1 MDVFVARQPIFT
13 RKKKLFGYELLFRSG
28 MNNAFP
34 ELDGD
39 VATSNLLSSSFFS
52 VGIDRIAGGRKSFI
66 NFTEA
71 LLLRGTPALFPQE
84 MIMVEIL
91 EDIRPSAEIIR
102 ACRSLKSQGYTLA
115 LDDFTFDDSFAELLP
130 LIDIVKIDFR
140 QTPQAEIRSLLDHL
154 RPFSCRLLAEKI
166 ESYAEF
172 NRARDTGFD
181 LFQGYFFSR
190 PEVLKNKDIPQNKLT
205 MLRLISEINR
215 SEFDVSA
222 LEKLISRDVAVS
234 YKLLKYLNS
243 AYFSRLAPLKS
254 IRQAI
259 AFLGERGVK
268 LFVSLVATSQLAEDK
283 PDELVRMSII
293 RARFLEQL
301 GPKLG
306 LDGGELFLLGLF
318 SLIDAML
325 DNTMDDLV
333 GRLPVSEAIRRAL
346 VERSGPLAAP
356 LSLIES
362 CERADWSAVDRW
374 RQQLQVDEER
384 LSVMQLDA
392 IDWADSYE
400 T

>member
-1 MDVFVARQPIFT
+1 
-13 RKKKLFGYELLFRSG
+13 
-28 MNNAFP
+28 
-34 ELDGD
+34 
-39 VATSNLLSSSFFS
+39 
-52 VGIDRIAGGRKSFI
+52 
-66 NFTEA
+66 
-71 LLLRGTPALFPQE
+71 

-91 EDIRPSAEIIR
+91 EDIKPSTEIIR
-102 ACRSLKSQGYTLA
+102 ACRLLKSQGYTLA

-140 QTPQAEIRSLLDHL
+140 QATQAEINALLDDL

-166 ESYAEF
+166 ETYDEF

-205 MLRLISEINR
+205 MLRLISEINC

-306 LDGGELFLLGLF
+306 LDGGELFMLGLF

-325 DNTMDDLV
+325 DNSMDDLV

-374 RQQLQVDEER
+374 RRQLQVDEEQ
-384 LSVMQLDA
+384 LSAMQLDA
-392 IDWADSYE
+392 IGWADSYE

>member
-13 RKKKLFGYELLFRSG
+13 RTKKLFGYELLFRTG

-34 ELDGD
+34 DLDGD

-71 LLLRGTPALFPQE
+71 LLLRGTPSLFPQN

-91 EDIRPSAEIIR
+91 EDIRPSAEIID
-102 ACRSLKSQGYTLA
+102 ACRLLKKQGYTLA
-115 LDDFTFDDSFAELLP
+115 LDDFAFDDSFAELLQ
-130 LIDIVKIDFR
+130 LVDIVKIDFR
-140 QTPQAEIRSLLDHL
+140 QTPESQIGSLLRQL
-154 RPFSCRLLAEKI
+154 RPFSCRLLAEKV
-166 ESYAEF
+166 ENYDEF
-172 NRARDTGFD
+172 NRARELGFAF
-181 LFQGYFFSR
+181 FQGYFFSR
-190 PEVLKNKDIPQNKLT
+190 PEVLKNRDIPQNKLT
-205 MLRLISEINR
+205 MLRLISEINN
-215 SEFDVSA
+215 SEFDVTV

-268 LFVSLVATSQLAEDK
+268 LFVSLIATSQLAEDK
-283 PDELVRMSII
+283 PDELVRLSII

-301 GPKLG
+301 GAKLG
-306 LDGGELFLLGLF
+306 LDSGELFLLGLF

-325 DNTMDDLV
+325 DNPMDDLLA
-333 GRLPVSEAIRRAL
+333 RLPVSASIRQAL
-346 VERSGPLAAP
+346 VERAGPLAAP
-356 LSLIES
+356 LCLVES
-362 CERADWSAVDRW
+362 CERADWSGVDRW
-374 RQQLQVDEER
+374 RQLLQIDDEQLPA
-384 LSVMQLDA
+384 MQLDA
-392 IDWADSYE
+392 IGWADSYE

>member
-1 MDVFVARQPIFT
+1 MDVFVARQPIFN

-91 EDIRPSAEIIR
+91 EDIKPSPEIIR
-102 ACRSLKSQGYTLA
+102 ACRLLKSQGYTLA
-115 LDDFTFDDSFAELLP
+115 LDDFAFDDSFAELLP

-140 QTPQAEIRSLLDHL
+140 QTPQAEIHSLLDHL

-166 ESYAEF
+166 ETYAEF

-325 DNTMDDLV
+325 DNPMDDLV

-374 RQQLQVDEER
+374 RQQLQVDEEQ
-384 LSVMQLDA
+384 LSAMQLDA
-392 IDWADSYE
+392 IGWADSYE

>member
-13 RKKKLFGYELLFRSG
+13 RTKKLFGYELLFRTG

-34 ELDGD
+34 DLDGD

-71 LLLRGTPALFPQE
+71 LLLRGTPSLFPQN

-91 EDIRPSAEIIR
+91 EDIRPSAEIVG
-102 ACRSLKSQGYTLA
+102 ACRLLKKQGYTLA

-140 QTPQAEIRSLLDHL
+140 QTPESEIGSLLRQL
-154 RPFSCRLLAEKI
+154 RPFPCRLLAEKV
-166 ESYAEF
+166 ENYDEF
-172 NRARDTGFD
+172 NRARELGFAF
-181 LFQGYFFSR
+181 FQGYFFSR
-190 PEVLKNKDIPQNKLT
+190 PEVLKNRDIPQNKLT
-205 MLRLISEINR
+205 MLRLISEINN
-215 SEFDVSA
+215 SEFDVVV

-268 LFVSLVATSQLAEDK
+268 LFVSLIATSQLAEDK
-283 PDELVRMSII
+283 PDELVRLSII

-301 GPKLG
+301 GSKLG
-306 LDGGELFLLGLF
+306 LDSGELFLLGLF

-325 DNTMDDLV
+325 DNPMDDLLA
-333 GRLPVSEAIRRAL
+333 RLPVSESIRQAL
-346 VERSGPLAAP
+346 VERAGPLAAP
-356 LSLIES
+356 LRLVES

-374 RQQLQVDEER
+374 RQLLQIDDEQLPA
-384 LSVMQLDA
+384 MQLDA
-392 IDWADSYE
+392 IGWADSYE

>member
-13 RKKKLFGYELLFRSG
+13 RTKKLFGYELLFRSG
-28 MNNAFP
+28 LNNAFP
-34 ELDGD
+34 DLDGD

-71 LLLRGTPALFPQE
+71 LLLRGTPSLFPQN

-91 EDIRPSAEIIR
+91 EDIRPSAEIIE
-102 ACRSLKSQGYTLA
+102 ACRHLKKKGYTLA
-115 LDDFTFDDSFAELLP
+115 LDDFVYDDSFVELLP

-140 QTPQAEIRSLLDHL
+140 RTPEPEIRSLLQKL
-154 RPFSCRLLAEKI
+154 RPFSCRLLAEKV
-166 ESYAEF
+166 ENYDEF
-172 NRARDTGFD
+172 NRARELGFAF
-181 LFQGYFFSR
+181 FQGYFFSR
-190 PEVLKNKDIPQNKLT
+190 PEVLKNRDIPQNKLT
-205 MLRLISEINR
+205 MLRLISEINT
-215 SEFDVSA
+215 SEFDVTA
-222 LEKLISRDVAVS
+222 LEKLISRDVSVS

-268 LFVSLVATSQLAEDK
+268 LFVSLIATSQLAEDK
-283 PDELVRMSII
+283 PDELVRMSIV

-306 LDGGELFLLGLF
+306 LDSGELFMLGLF

-325 DNTMDDLV
+325 DNPMDDLIA
-333 GRLPVSEAIRRAL
+333 RLPVSEPIRQAL
-346 VERSGPLAAP
+346 VERVGPLAKP
-356 LSLIES
+356 LSLVES

-374 RQQLQVDEER
+374 RQQLQVDEEQ
-384 LSVMQLDA
+384 LQAMQLDA
-392 IDWADSYE
+392 IGWADSYE